1 MEETF
6 QIVLGGNGS
15 RSFLTFDATTDDK
28 NGFREKM
35 LYDMK
40 ERISLTATVDV
51 KLIIVTCRLYSSV
64 TEPAPNDSI

>member
-1 MEETF
+1 MG
-6 QIVLGGNGS
+6 VAVS
-15 RSFLTFDATTDDK
+15 SPLTLQLTTK

-35 LYDMK
+35 LYDTK